1 LRAQA
6 SISDVLSGVGPGDH
20 ICVPFRQDEEIDA
33 LVAAFLVQGM
43 KRGERCL
50 LASSPEH
57 SARIFQTL
65 QGQGLSVTDL
75 TDSGALLVADVE
87 QFYRPSGRHDAEAS
101 LALVTTVAQQA
112 RADGFTGLRGAG
124 GPMAW
129 SGLPDDEQRAVGS
142 YEAQVNEVLR
152 KEGVAAMCLYDE
164 RSAGS
169 GALRRMLRTHPQAIL
184 DGRLCSN
191 PFCGGVEGHGVPDDS
206 SEVEFMLHA
215 LRRGSHGFDEVV
227 ARDPVVR
234 APLVAEAHRLAGE
247 VHRLREREAAKT
259 EEVESRN
266 ALLRAITRQLSPQ
279 VEALDTALDKAGAP
293 VSAASRG
300 EWSDS
305 LEQMRESAAHLR
317 RLARQLEAA
326 SEFAAGTPPP
336 VHQAGELTALA
347 AATMEAWR
355 RSRNIDGTDVRL
367 QASAP
372 VTGRWD
378 LGRIGSVV
386 QTVLETA
393 WERSWG
399 SPVDMFVEDLGIKA
413 RLSAVYEDMEVVAGA
428 PFDDPTGAGA
438 DLVAHARD
446 SLRVALWAARESV
459 RSMGGAMGL
468 SVWPDGRVSV
478 TIDLP
483 RGA

>member
-1 LRAQA
+1 M
-6 SISDVLSGVGPGDH
+6 SDVLSGVGPGDH

-33 LVAAFLVQGM
+33 LVAAFLVQGL

-50 LASSPEH
+50 LASSPVH
-57 SARIFQTL
+57 SRRIFQRL
-65 QGQGLSVTDL
+65 HGQGLSVTEL
-75 TDSGALLVADVE
+75 TDGGALLVADVE

-101 LALVTTVAQQA
+101 LALVRAVAQQA
-112 RADGFTGLRGAG
+112 RADGFSGLRGAG
-124 GPMAW
+124 GPLNW
-129 SGLPDDEQRAVGS
+129 GGLPDDEQRSVGN

-152 KEGVAAMCLYDE
+152 KEGVAALCLYDE

-169 GALRRMLRTHPQAIL
+169 GPLRRMLRTHPQAFL

-191 PFCGGVEGHGVPDDS
+191 PFCGDQEGQGESTDDS
-206 SEVEFMLHA
+206 REVEFMLHA
-215 LRRGSHGFDEVV
+215 LRRGTHGFGEVG
-227 ARDPVVR
+227 AREPVLR
-234 APLVAEAHRLAGE
+234 APLVAEARRLAGE

-266 ALLRAITRQLSPQ
+266 ALLRAITRQLAPQ
-279 VEALDTALDKAGAP
+279 VAALDTALNQAGEP
-293 VSAASRG
+293 PNTPASRG
-300 EWSDS
+300 EWRDS

-326 SEFAAGTPPP
+326 SEFADGTPPP
-336 VHQAGELTALA
+336 VNQAGELTALT

-355 RSRNIDGTDVRL
+355 RSRHIDGTHVRL
-367 QASAP
+367 QAAAP
-372 VTGRWD
+372 VNGRWD
-378 LGRIGSVV
+378 LRRIGSVV

-399 SPVDMFVEDLGIKA
+399 TPVDLFVEDLGIKA
-413 RLSAVYEDMEVVAGA
+413 RLTTVYEDMEVVAGA
-428 PFDDPTGAGA
+428 PFDNPTGAGA

-483 RGA
+483 RGG